1 MLPLPKLTILSILII
16 ALVSLI
22 HQPFI
27 YYVNYFNNYIEQYIE
42 QYIGSQSSCKTSSPI
57 TPSPITPTPI
67 TPSPNISNCPFPSPD
82 PHPSSLTPEILS
94 SPFLY
99 KAAPQSTSFLQ
110 STTKE
115 GMLQHFGEDFK
126 VTVTSSNSYSENL
139 EVIDLKEVSSIVLAP
154 INF

>member
-16 ALVSLI
+16 ALVPFI

-27 YYVNYFNNYIEQYIE
+27 INVNYFNNYIEQYIE
-42 QYIGSQSSCKTSSPI
+42 QYIGSQPSCKTSSPI
-57 TPSPITPTPI
+57 TPSPITPSPI
-67 TPSPNISNCPFPSPD
+67 ISNCPFPSPD

-139 EVIDLKEVSSIVLAP
+139 EVIDLKEVSSIVLAQ
-154 INF
+154 FTSRS